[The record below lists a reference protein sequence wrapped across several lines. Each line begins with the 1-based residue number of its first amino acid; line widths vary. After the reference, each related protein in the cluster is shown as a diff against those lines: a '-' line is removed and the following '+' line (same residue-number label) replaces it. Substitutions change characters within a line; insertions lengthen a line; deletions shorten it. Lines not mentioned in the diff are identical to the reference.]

1 MYQLEWLTNF
11 AARFGKNNIKAM
23 VGYSYAYWHNS
34 GFNAENSDFAN
45 DGVTSDNLGSGE
57 YASEEGIIGMG
68 SYRNDCKLISFFGRV
83 SYDWN
88 GKYFVTAS
96 LRHEGSSKFG
106 AKHKWGNF
114 PAVSV
119 GWRISQESFMENARG
134 WLNELKIRA
143 DYGET
148 GNQDFSSYQSIPT
161 MKGFGH
167 YLIDGKFV
175 QVWATE
181 NNVNPDLHWEKAKT
195 GT

>member
-1 MYQLEWLTNF
+1 MEWEIF
-11 AARFGKNNIKAM
+11 R
-23 VGYSYAYWHNS
+23 NS
-34 GFNAENSDFAN
+34 LA
-45 DGVTSDNLGSGE
+45 
-57 YASEEGIIGMG
+57 
-68 SYRNDCKLISFFGRV
+68 
-83 SYDWN
+83 
-88 GKYFVTAS
+88 

-119 GWRISQESFMENARG
+119 GWRISQESSWRMPAAG
-134 WLNELKIRA
+134 SDELKIRA

-181 NNVNPDLHWEKAKT
+181 NNVNPDLHWEKSKNWNVGIDFSMFNNRFGGSLNYYNRRT
-195 GT
+195 EDLLGTYHVACAAFCA